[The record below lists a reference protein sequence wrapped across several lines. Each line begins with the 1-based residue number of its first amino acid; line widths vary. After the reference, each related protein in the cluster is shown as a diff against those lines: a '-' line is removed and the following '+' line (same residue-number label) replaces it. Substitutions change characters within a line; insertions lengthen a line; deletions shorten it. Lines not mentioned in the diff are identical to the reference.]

1 MGRAAAWFVGNDM
14 RVRLDKLQSSTMGST
29 SYLNSST
36 GVTVDVWQDD
46 TTSSTANKVVS
57 AQNLPYVSG
66 SNGRYDAIIQSSGHS
81 MTQGSVGMAVVTL
94 NHSGLNGQWRP
105 KFRVDYRRTS

>member
-1 MGRAAAWFVGNDM
+1 MGRASAWFTGNDM

-36 GVTVDVWQDD
+36 GVSLDVWQDD

-57 AQNLPYVSG
+57 AKNMAYVSG
-66 SNGRYDAIIQSSGHS
+66 SNGRYDAIVQSTEHS
-81 MTQGSVGMAVVTL
+81 MAQGSVGMAVISLV
-94 NHSGLNGQWRP
+94 HSGLNGQWRP
-105 KFRVDYRRTS
+105 KFRVEYRRAT